1 MGDKHIYPIFGRILT
16 RQDREN
22 LLKHRAKVIWFT
34 GLSGSGKSTLASALE
49 KELYRRGIL
58 CKLLDGDN
66 IRTGIN
72 NNLGFSDEDRTENV
86 RRIAE
91 VCKLF
96 LDGGLITLSA
106 FISPTKEIRDLSKEI
121 IGREDFIE
129 IYVNPPL
136 AECEKRD
143 TKGLYKKARAGEIA
157 DFTGISA
164 PFEPPVNPD
173 VDIDTSSFSVEEC
186 VEQILKVILP
196 KINYKQDS

>member
-1 MGDKHIYPIFGRILT
+1 MGDKHIYPIFDRILS
-16 RQDREN
+16 RQDREK

-72 NNLGFSDEDRTENV
+72 SNLGFSDEDRTENV

-106 FISPTKEIRDLSKEI
+106 FISPTKEIRDLSKDI

-129 IYVNPPL
+129 VYVNPPL
-136 AECEKRD
+136 AACEKRD
-143 TKGLYKKARAGEIA
+143 TKGLYKKARAGEIS

-173 VDIDTSSFSVEEC
+173 LNIDTSKYSVDEC
-186 VEQILKVILP
+186 VEQILEVIIP
-196 KINYKQDS
+196 KITY